1 MLAAVLLL
9 AGAAAVAGAAWYGRP
24 LYERYVKTD
33 WIVDPAGGGDTR
45 RSRMPSPAPAPAP
58 RSRSVRA
65 PMTSAW
71 TIERPV
77 NLVPAVPE
85 DAP

>member
-33 WIVDPAGGGDTR
+33 WIVDPAGGGDTL
-45 RSRMPSPAPAPAP
+45 SIADAIA
-58 RSRSVRA
+58 RA
-65 PMTSAW
+65 SDGATIAIRPGTYDERL

-85 DAP
+85 AAP